1 MFRTHLLPLCC
12 FTVSFITRINSY
24 TIDIVG
30 TTSVSTNLRTWYSGS
45 YILRFF
51 YLECRHKVTKKSILH
66 IYKLIGTYLILFGI
80 SFTHLSHKQF
90 FFSDCFH
97 KILHILHVHSLV
109 IYPILLQ
116 VFKNFTIYYYV
127 GNFYKFVN
135 ASSKIIFKL
144 NYFNNNL
151 IV

>member
-24 TIDIVG
+24 TIGIMG

-51 YLECRHKVTKKSILH
+51 YLECWHKVTKKSILH

-80 SFTHLSHKQF
+80 SFTHLSHKQLFIYF
-90 FFSDCFH
+90 FQIAFTKFYIFYTSNLWFFIQFYF
-97 KILHILHVHSLV
+97 KYSI
-109 IYPILLQ
+109 ILL
-116 VFKNFTIYYYV
+116 FTIMLE
-127 GNFYKFVN
+127 
-135 ASSKIIFKL
+135 IFI
-144 NYFNNNL
+144 NL
-151 IV
+151 LMLLLK

>member
-1 MFRTHLLPLCC
+1 MFRTHLLSLCC

-80 SFTHLSHKQF
+80 SFIHLSHKQF
-90 FFSDCFH
+90 FIFFFRLLSQNFTYFTRP
-97 KILHILHVHSLV
+97 LFGSLSNFTSKYS
-109 IYPILLQ
+109 IILL
-116 VFKNFTIYYYV
+116 FTIMLE
-127 GNFYKFVN
+127 
-135 ASSKIIFKL
+135 IFI
-144 NYFNNNL
+144 NL
-151 IV
+151 LMLLLK

>member
-1 MFRTHLLPLCC
+1 MSILSHRSCIMFRTHLLPLCC

-24 TIDIVG
+24 TIGIVG

-90 FFSDCFH
+90 FFR
-97 KILHILHVHSLV
+97 
-109 IYPILLQ
+109 LLSQ
-116 VFKNFTIYYYV
+116 NFTYFTCPLF
-127 GNFYKFVN
+127 GSLSNFT
-135 ASSKIIFKL
+135 SSIQ
-144 NYFNNNL
+144 
-151 IV
+151 